1 MPHNEGNEVAE
12 RVSSPN
18 HLMRNQLRH
27 WGDRMASRRRTVGT
41 RGWPAWG
48 VRRDAGASRTWHPDG
63 GPSGRG
69 GGGSRCRAAPEWLT
83 GGEAECE
90 PLWGILSNIEP
101 ERAGSPKRGGWH
113 FEQLWG
119 ILGRS

>member
-1 MPHNEGNEVAE
+1 MPHNEGNGVA
-12 RVSSPN
+12 
-18 HLMRNQLRH
+18 
-27 WGDRMASRRRTVGT
+27 RR
-41 RGWPAWG
+41 
-48 VRRDAGASRTWHPDG
+48 
-63 GPSGRG
+63 
-69 GGGSRCRAAPEWLT
+69 GGGSRCRAGPERLT
-83 GGEAECE
+83 GGEAEGE